1 MNAVSDFHYTIWTV
15 QIMQDKIIIVETGVS
30 EIFGYR
36 KTFTIKRLFTMQ
48 LPDFYYTICTIVQ
61 DKIITITFKP
71 GISELV
77 GNPITFIIAMIFT
90 I

>member
-36 KTFTIKRLFTMQ
+36 KRLFTMQ